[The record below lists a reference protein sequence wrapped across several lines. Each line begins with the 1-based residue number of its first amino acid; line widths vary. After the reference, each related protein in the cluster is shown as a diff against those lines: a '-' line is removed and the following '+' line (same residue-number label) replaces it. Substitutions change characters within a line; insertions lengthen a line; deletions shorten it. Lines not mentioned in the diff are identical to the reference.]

1 MNCPFGQDSYFAD
14 VDAVIGFEDDVPMPG
29 NRAVVFVCE
38 ALSDQ
43 RIMRRLFPVNRS
55 VAEFNHVDPRDKGFL
70 NCGSARVPDSN
81 RQTVINYSR
90 NRQNVYG
97 VVDRD
102 YQNWVVDHN
111 NLIPTDGSDIEATL
125 LNIGQGELIML
136 LVEYAG
142 QIPSGFIPH
151 AIVESMMKMYQTVS
165 VSLQYC
171 YRNHLLKEILDNS
184 NVVESTKNKQKPKGF
199 RNIPQFLD
207 LYNKPFPSDDSG
219 KEVYSTFFASLFRR
233 LPQNERHPYE
243 EFSYSWI
250 NGHLQVYSLVYVM
263 KNNVELRNFLEANN
277 IYLPKHVVLTS
288 LIENQLTANEH
299 YLRSSAMF
307 DVTNSK
313 VIAN

>member
-1 MNCPFGQDSYFAD
+1 MSCPFGQDAYFSD
-14 VDAVIGFEDDVPMPG
+14 VDAVIGFEDDVSMPG
-29 NRAVVFVCE
+29 NRAVIFVCE

-43 RIMRRLFPVNRS
+43 RIMRRLFPVDRS
-55 VAEFNHVDPRDKGFL
+55 VAEFNHVDPRDKGYL
-70 NCGSARVPDSN
+70 DCGSARVPDSN
-81 RQTVINYSR
+81 RKTVINYSR

-125 LNIGQGELIML
+125 LNIGKVELIML
-136 LVEYAG
+136 LIECAG

-151 AIVESMMKMYQTVS
+151 SIIASMMKMYQTVS
-165 VSLQYC
+165 VSLQFC

-184 NVVESTKNKQKPKGF
+184 NDVELTKNKQKPKGF
-199 RNIPQFLD
+199 RNIPHFLD
-207 LYNKPFPSDDSG
+207 VHNKSFPSDVSG
-219 KEVYSTFFASLFRR
+219 NEVYSIFFASLFRR
-233 LPQNERHPYE
+233 RPMDERYPYE

-263 KNNVELRNFLEANN
+263 KHHIELQNFLEAHN

-299 YLRSSAMF
+299 YLRTSEMF
-307 DVTNSK
+307 DVTSSK